1 MGLGGGA
8 FRALLVRFRPG
19 KEHRRLRSRRRHR
32 GQGIPVHGDSRHTWL
47 GCTRVFRPPILL
59 TKTDGMQEPTWARRL
74 LILLSLG
81 LVVALP
87 ALWISSQ
94 YLQNEMGGVLSY
106 NVKDGWCEFGVYPGL
121 GVHCFGDYTSQV
133 LTAERDFGIDPH
145 EGAPGASP
153 GRAYTS
159 LYPPISQFPHV
170 VAATVREGTGSNEFA
185 FYLYIAVLT
194 LAALVPALLVAW
206 RWRESPFLVV
216 PVLLIGVAAVPVIAV
231 VDRGNSA
238 GLVIPLLLAFAL
250 FLGKDRPWLA
260 PGLVVGAALVRPQ
273 FILIALALV
282 AIGRWR
288 HAVAAAAAFIG
299 ITFAS
304 FALTAGGW
312 SASARSWW
320 DNVTG
325 FQGGAG
331 NIGLP
336 TPANISIPRSVVSVG
351 AWVGEAPGPIGSAGR
366 WLAQSVYDRPLFAVG
381 GVVLVAT
388 AVFLVAAGR
397 VPRSVAITIP
407 LVIAG
412 TASTVSPVYY
422 LSFAL
427 VLAALILGTHIA
439 GGDEDGMLDGADG
452 ATTPTPW
459 FWGWPLVI
467 IIMLS
472 LAPLPFAL
480 DTDPALPL
488 LRNAYILE
496 NIGKA
501 WLALVLIGLAWV
513 AYREFRVRWSASKGP
528 VAPS

>member
-1 MGLGGGA
+1 MITIADAVQGLDLVESVVGGLEFLADPLDVAVDGA
-8 FRALLVRFRPG
+8 VVDIDAVAVGCIHQLVAVLDVARPG
-19 KEHRRLRSRRRHR
+19 
-32 GQGIPVHGDSRHTWL
+32 GQRAQYQELGDRQGYGT
-47 GCTRVFRPPILL
+47 
-59 TKTDGMQEPTWARRL
+59 
-74 LILLSLG
+74 
-81 LVVALP
+81 ALP
-87 ALWISSQ
+87 GAH
-94 YLQNEMGGVLSY
+94 V
-106 NVKDGWCEFGVYPGL
+106 PGT
-121 GVHCFGDYTSQV
+121 VQ
-133 LTAERDFGIDPH
+133 H
-145 EGAPGASP
+145 E
-153 GRAYTS
+153 
-159 LYPPISQFPHV
+159 
-170 VAATVREGTGSNEFA
+170 VAAGDAGFGRGIGFVGRQ
-185 FYLYIAVLT
+185 L
-194 LAALVPALLVAW
+194 LAHHV
-206 RWRESPFLVV
+206 
-216 PVLLIGVAAVPVIAV
+216 GVAAVPVIAV

-480 DTDPALPL
+480 DTDPVSPL

-501 WLALVLIGLAWV
+501 WLALVLIGLGWV
-513 AYREFRVRWSASKGP
+513 AHREFRVRWSASKGP